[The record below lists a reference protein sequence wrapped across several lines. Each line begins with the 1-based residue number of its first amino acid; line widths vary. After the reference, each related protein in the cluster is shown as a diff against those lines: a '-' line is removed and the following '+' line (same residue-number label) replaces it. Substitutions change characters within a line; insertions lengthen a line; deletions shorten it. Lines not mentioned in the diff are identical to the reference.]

1 MVKKYTR
8 VTDEQRREL
17 VRLIYE
23 ENYTIKQAGQEVG
36 IPYPNAKAVN
46 QTYLLEKRT
55 AKKTFRFRLKN
66 IDMGRSV

>member
-17 VRLIYE
+17 IRLIYE
-23 ENYTIKQAGQEVG
+23 QNYTIKQAGQAVG

-46 QTYLLEKRT
+46 QTYLLERRT
-55 AKKTFRFRLKN
+55 SKKTFRFRLKN
-66 IDMGRSV
+66 ID

>member
-23 ENYTIKQAGQEVG
+23 ENYTIKQAGLEVE

-46 QTYLLEKRT
+46 QTFLVEHRT
-55 AKKTFRFRLKN
+55 AKKSFRFRLKT
-66 IDMGRSV
+66 IDDG